1 MFIQAV
7 LSELLTMFAAK
18 LGIAILH
25 HELECHAKKL
35 VCYFKVKVTVM
46 TRFYQSMTV
55 STISTVLLNP
65 TKCKV

>member
-7 LSELLTMFAAK
+7 LSKLLNIFAAK

-35 VCYFKVKVTVM
+35 VCYFKVTVTVM
-46 TRFYQSMTV
+46 TRFIRHIY
-55 STISTVLLNP
+55 
-65 TKCKV
+65 